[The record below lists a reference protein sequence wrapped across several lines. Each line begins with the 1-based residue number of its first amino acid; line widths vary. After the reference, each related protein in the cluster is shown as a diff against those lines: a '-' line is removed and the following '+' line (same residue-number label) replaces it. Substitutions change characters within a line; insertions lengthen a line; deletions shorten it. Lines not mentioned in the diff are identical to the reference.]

1 MSKYKTEVMV
11 GVFVMLTIGALLL
24 LALKVANQTVATE
37 GDTYT
42 LYAKFDNIGGLKPRS
57 AVKVGGVT
65 VGRVSSITLDPE
77 DFTPVVELSIL
88 NEYNGFPETSSVSIL
103 TSGLLGEQYV
113 GFQPGFSFDGVANLQ
128 NGDYLQD
135 TKSALVLEDLIG
147 QFLFNR
153 GSDEN

>member
-65 VGRVSSITLDPE
+65 VTADLGSKGWWG
-77 DFTPVVELSIL
+77 
-88 NEYNGFPETSSVSIL
+88 NGWPCVIDYARPRRFYA
-103 TSGLLGEQYV
+103 SG
-113 GFQPGFSFDGVANLQ
+113 
-128 NGDYLQD
+128 
-135 TKSALVLEDLIG
+135 
-147 QFLFNR
+147 
-153 GSDEN
+153 